1 MSRPNRATVDYFPL
15 DCQFS
20 DSIRA
25 IEDIYGNDGFIVWVK
40 LLQKLGRSENHII
53 DIRTNIAWKLFYSL
67 FKIEETKVLNI
78 LDTLSELECID
89 PLLWQSKVIYSKNF
103 VNRLEIVYKKRTIK
117 NLTYKEILKKYGVSG
132 EKTHVSAPKT
142 TQRNGVSAPETWVSG
157 SRNPQSKVKESK
169 VKEEEYKYSSSSAKK
184 IKLTEEEEEILKNF
198 SKGANRKIKSYT
210 LWRDKVIE
218 SGKYIDI
225 LKEEKERLKKLERQ
239 KAKENIPPPE
249 KIEEEPCQMTA
260 DEVREFMQSKV
271 KALPKRR
278 KGEKK

>member
-89 PLLWQSKVIYSKNF
+89 PLLWKSKVIYSKNF

-142 TQRNGVSAPETWVSG
+142 TQRNGVSAPETRVFG

-239 KAKENIPPPE
+239 KAKEVIPPPE
-249 KIEEEPCQMTA
+249 KIEKEPEEEVQKTIQNGRKSILETLKRVQR
-260 DEVREFMQSKV
+260 DEK
-271 KALPKRR
+271 
-278 KGEKK
+278 